1 MEQHDEVDRRDELD
15 PRDEVDRHDGVDRHD
30 VAQRNTAQQDDVRP
44 GPAAAEEEPRTTE
57 EKDEALDRV
66 ILEGRPRLYRS
77 TADLLATGVVAG
89 IEVGVGVLAL
99 LAVVHETDS
108 VLLGALAFSI
118 GLVALRLGHSE
129 LFTEG
134 FHVPVMVVA
143 AGEARWTHLLRLW
156 GGTLLGN
163 LIGGWVFTWLVA
175 VALPDLHAT
184 AGELNREL
192 TGHPLG
198 LRGFALAVLAG
209 AAITLL
215 TRMQNGT
222 DDDVAKLV
230 AAVAIAFVIVGTGLL
245 HSVLDTLVAF
255 VAVHAGEPGAS
266 LAVWLPWFAWVVL
279 GNVVGGLLLTTLLR
293 VVRSRERLLQWRRAD
308 T

>member
-1 MEQHDEVDRRDELD
+1 MAKPDDVHEPDATTSDHDESAPHEREDE
-15 PRDEVDRHDGVDRHD
+15 
-30 VAQRNTAQQDDVRP
+30 
-44 GPAAAEEEPRTTE
+44 PATTE

-66 ILEGRPRLYRS
+66 VLEGRPRLYRS
-77 TADLLATGVVAG
+77 TADLLATGTVAG

-99 LAVVHETDS
+99 LFVVHETDS
-108 VLLGALAFSI
+108 MLLGALAFSVGFI
-118 GLVALRLGHSE
+118 ALRLGHSE
-129 LFTEG
+129 LFTES
-134 FHVPVMVVA
+134 FHVPVMVVV

-163 LIGGWVFTWLVA
+163 LVGGWLLAWLVA

-184 AGELNREL
+184 AGELTHEFLDR
-192 TGHPLG
+192 PLD
-198 LRGFALAVLAG
+198 LETFALAVLAG

-222 DDDVAKLV
+222 DDDVARVV

-245 HSVLDTLVAF
+245 HSVLDTIITF
-255 VAVHAGEPGAS
+255 VAVHAGEPGVS
-266 LAVWLPWFAWVVL
+266 LALWLPWFGWVVL

-293 VVRSRERLLQWRRAD
+293 VVRSRERLMQWRHAD

>member
-1 MEQHDEVDRRDELD
+1 MEQPAGEASTPEERTDE
-15 PRDEVDRHDGVDRHD
+15 PS
-30 VAQRNTAQQDDVRP
+30 
-44 GPAAAEEEPRTTE
+44 TTE

-77 TADLLATGVVAG
+77 TPDLLASGAVAG
-89 IEVGVGVLAL
+89 LEVGMGVLAL
-99 LAVVHETDS
+99 LVVVHETDS
-108 VLLGALAFSI
+108 MLLGALAFSI
-118 GLVALRLGHSE
+118 GLIALRLGHSE

-134 FHVPVMVVA
+134 FHVPVMVVV

-163 LIGGWVFTWLVA
+163 LVGGWVLAWLVA
-175 VALPDLHAT
+175 VALPDLHGT
-184 AGELNREL
+184 AGDLTREF
-192 TGHPLG
+192 TDRPLD
-198 LRGFALAVLAG
+198 LEGFALAVLAG

-222 DDDVAKLV
+222 DDDVAKVV
-230 AAVAIAFVIVGTGLL
+230 AAVAIAFVIVGAGLL
-245 HSVLDTLVAF
+245 HSVLDTLIVF

-266 LAVWLPWFAWVVL
+266 LGVWLPWFGWVVL
-279 GNVVGGLLLTTLLR
+279 GNLVGGLVLTTLLR
-293 VVRSRERLLQWRRAD
+293 VVRSRERLAQWRRAD